1 MLGRGKHVVHELREG
16 RSAWLHLVEGEVTLG
31 DLVLSSGD
39 GAGLTAERAVSLTAR
54 EETEILLI
62 DLGAE
67 RPPSQQHRRCSMND
81 SRDSVPDSRRSRLRA
96 TIAAIEREL
105 ARLPADVTKDNGG
118 TLADSL
124 RASVD
129 DLVGQLALGPEP
141 AYRQCP
147 ACKHVGMRVATVCG
161 HCWTS

>member
-1 MLGRGKHVVHELREG
+1 
-16 RSAWLHLVEGEVTLG
+16 
-31 DLVLSSGD
+31 
-39 GAGLTAERAVSLTAR
+39 
-54 EETEILLI
+54 
-62 DLGAE
+62 
-67 RPPSQQHRRCSMND
+67 MND
-81 SRDSVPDSRRSRLRA
+81 SRDSVPDSKRSRLRA

-105 ARLPADVTKDNGG
+105 ARLPADVTNDNGA

-147 ACKHVGMRVATVCG
+147 VCDHVGMRVATVCG
-161 HCWTS
+161 HCWTKLTPPAAPGVVE